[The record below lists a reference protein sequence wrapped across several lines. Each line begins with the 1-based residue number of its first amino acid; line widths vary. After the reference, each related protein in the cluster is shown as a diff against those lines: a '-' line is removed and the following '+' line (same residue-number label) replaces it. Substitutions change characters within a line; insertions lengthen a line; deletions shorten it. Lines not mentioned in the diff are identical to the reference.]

1 MLPKSSQR
9 VGEVIRLANQI
20 ARDDEQ
26 EYVGTEHVLLAILR
40 EGTGIGATVLVKHG
54 ITMDALREEITRLMK
69 KRMEETWVFGRL
81 PGTPHFRNVMSAAI
95 RQCQELGATEVCTEH
110 ILLALHKERGC
121 VAQQA
126 LLSLELSYDQL
137 RQTVA
142 ELSKSR

>member
-40 EGTGIGATVLVKHG
+40 EGTGIGATALVKHG
-54 ITMDALREEITRLMK
+54 ITMDALRKEITRLMK
-69 KRMEETWVFGRL
+69 ERMEETWVFGRL

-95 RQCQELGATEVCTEH
+95 RQCKKLGAAEVCTEH
-110 ILLALHKERGC
+110 ILLALYKERGC

-126 LLSLELSYDQL
+126 LSSLDLSYDQL